1 MENKNVTG
9 YPSIDKPWLKYYS
22 EEAINTPLPKRTIYE
37 YLWENNKDHLDDTA
51 LIYFGRKITYKELF
65 ENIDKTARAFSALG
79 VRQGDTVA
87 MCITNT
93 PESVYCFYSV
103 NKLGAISNMPMHRG
117 ETFLCMVPPF
127 ILNGLC
133 TCLNLPLSVG
143 VAVQLIPQ
151 FKQEDFPKYLKS
163 KPEHVIAAPSWWER
177 LIQDKRMKNTDLS
190 FLITAATGGD
200 GINAENERK
209 LNDFLM
215 DHHSK
220 SILLNGYGMTEL
232 GSSVC
237 TGMNHCNCI
246 GSIGIPLPKMTLA
259 IFDENENELKYN
271 KRGELCVSGPSLMNG
286 YCGKASYE
294 NSM

>member
-1 MENKNVTG
+1 MADRRRCST
-9 YPSIDKPWLKYYS
+9 
-22 EEAINTPLPKRTIYE
+22 
-37 YLWENNKDHLDDTA
+37 
-51 LIYFGRKITYKELF
+51 
-65 ENIDKTARAFSALG
+65 
-79 VRQGDTVA
+79 
-87 MCITNT
+87 
-93 PESVYCFYSV
+93 
-103 NKLGAISNMPMHRG
+103 
-117 ETFLCMVPPF
+117 F

-151 FKQEDFPKYLKS
+151 FKQEDFPQYLKS

-294 NSM
+294 NSNIKTHNDGSTWIHTGDIAHITEEGFVFIDGRIKRIIIREGGFKVFPNLVENVLIKINGVQNCAVVGMKIRTDLTGQVPVAFIVTSSTWTSSTPCSPRSTPSPSRRP